1 MKWLM
6 KAIRAAAAAMR
17 RLVLV
22 TVRVSDRLISMLMP
36 APMPAI
42 DELEPEPAAPDPSR
56 DTGSQFMPIRN
67 LAYAR
72 LQGTMP
78 TPAMLAAAGRLQ
90 TEWISAMSPA
100 MLKAVLLADDKRLHL
115 HMRGI
120 ECIKGVLRYDEKII
134 DDYRVAMLRQR
145 AAEEAARR
153 RMHDVRYA

>member
-6 KAIRAAAAAMR
+6 KALRAAAAVMR

-22 TVRVSDRLISMLMP
+22 TVRLGDRLISMLMP

-42 DELEPEPAAPDPSR
+42 DELEPETSAPDPSR
-56 DTGSQFMPIRN
+56 DTGSRFMSIRN

-72 LQGTMP
+72 LQGTLP
-78 TPAMLAAAGRLQ
+78 TPAMLAAAGKLPC
-90 TEWISAMSPA
+90 EWVSAMSPA
-100 MLKAVLLADDKRLHL
+100 MLKSVLLADDRRLHL

-120 ECIKGVLRYDEKII
+120 ETIRGVLRFDEKII

-145 AAEEAARR
+145 AAEEAAKR